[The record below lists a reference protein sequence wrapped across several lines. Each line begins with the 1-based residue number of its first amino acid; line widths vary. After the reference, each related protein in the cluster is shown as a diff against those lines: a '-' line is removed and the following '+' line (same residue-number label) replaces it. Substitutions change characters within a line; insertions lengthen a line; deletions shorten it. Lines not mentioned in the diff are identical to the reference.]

1 MKTKFILIL
10 FFVFS
15 CNILYSQNDINQYRN
30 NDITKDEVFSHI
42 KYLASDE
49 LEGRMAGSNGDILAR
64 DYIGKEYSQYNL
76 IPAGDSLYF
85 QLFPIK
91 SKISFG
97 NNNALQL
104 FNNDKSL
111 KAMVFGKD
119 FSTLRI
125 SSSGKGG
132 GNIIFAGYGIYSKDI
147 DYNDYKDSNGKE
159 INVEGKVVVILDG
172 SPSHKYPDYENLR
185 YKTYVAKSRKAAAL
199 IVVYPPNSIFTDE
212 LLELNFDRETKD
224 AGLPVLTAKTSAF
237 NAYFEEAG
245 TSFKDVQNNLDK
257 LKSNPLEF
265 KESKVTFETSLEA
278 NDVITSNIIGY
289 LEGND
294 PVLKNEVIVI
304 GAHYD
309 HLGYGGENSLY
320 SGKTK
325 MIHHGADDNAS
336 GTAGVL
342 ELAEKISSNRDNL
355 RRSYLFICFGA
366 EEEGLLGSAYF
377 TKSDLFNKYNIISM
391 LNFDMIGRIGSKNTL
406 VISGTG
412 SSPIWDSL
420 LTANNTN
427 YNFSLSLTP
436 EGMGGSDQTSFYLK
450 NKPILFFFTGLHEDY
465 HKPSDTYDK
474 INSEG
479 EVKVLDLA
487 YDVIM
492 SLDKMEVKPEFTG
505 ADKTKVKNEEKK
517 EEKKGYGKVYTGT
530 IPDFSENVEGYKI
543 SGVNPDSP
551 AEKAGLKGG
560 DVIIKFGD
568 REIKSITDYTY
579 ALGDHN
585 PGDELEIIALRGN
598 EKITMKI
605 VLGTKK

>member
-1 MKTKFILIL
+1 MKVKLFLVLVFI
-10 FFVFS
+10 FS
-15 CNILYSQNDINQYRN
+15 CSILYSQNDINQYRKN
-30 NDITKDEVFSHI
+30 EITKDEVFSHI

-49 LEGRMAGSNGDILAR
+49 LEGRLAGSNGDILAR
-64 DYIGKEYSQYNL
+64 DYIGKEFNYYNL
-76 IPAGDSLYF
+76 LPAGDSLYF
-85 QLFPIK
+85 QMFPIK

-97 NNNALQL
+97 TNNSLEL
-104 FNNDKSL
+104 FNSGKSI
-111 KAMVFGKD
+111 KTMVFEKD

-125 SSSGKGG
+125 SSSGKAE
-132 GNIIFAGYGIYSKDI
+132 GNIVFAGYGIYSKDI
-147 DYNDYKDSNGKE
+147 EYNDYKDSKGNE
-159 INVEGKVVVILDG
+159 INVEGKIVLILDG
-172 SPSHKYPDYENLR
+172 SPAHKYTDYENLR
-185 YKTYVAKSRKAAAL
+185 YKAFVAKSRKASAM
-199 IVVYPPNSIFTDE
+199 IVVYPPGSVFANE
-212 LLELNFDRETKD
+212 LIELSFDRETKD
-224 AGLPVLTAKTSAF
+224 AGLPIFTTKTAHFDSF
-237 NAYFEEAG
+237 
-245 TSFKDVQNNLDK
+245 FKDFGGFKEVQNNIDK
-257 LKSNPLEF
+257 MRPNAILFPD
-265 KESKVTFETSLEA
+265 SKVKLEASLETK
-278 NDVITSNIIGY
+278 DVITTNIIGY
-289 LEGND
+289 LEGTD

-304 GAHYD
+304 GAHFD

-342 ELAEKISSNRDNL
+342 ELAEKISSNKGNL
-355 RRSYLFICFGA
+355 KRSYLFICFGA

-377 TKSDLFNKYNIISM
+377 TKSDLFSKYNIISM
-391 LNFDMIGRIGSKNTL
+391 LNFDMIGRIGVKNNL

-420 LTANNTN
+420 LTASNTN
-427 YNFSLSLTP
+427 YNFSLSLAP

-479 EVKVLDLA
+479 EAKVLDLA

-530 IPDFSENVEGYKI
+530 IPDFSENVNGYKI

-551 AEKAGLKGG
+551 AEKAGLTGG
-560 DVIIKFGD
+560 DIIIKFGD

-579 ALGDHN
+579 ALGDHK
-585 PGDELEIIALRGN
+585 PGDELEVIVMRGT